1 MDIAY
6 KLIRIDGQAALV
18 EYDGER
24 RSIPAS
30 ELDEISRD
38 VFEAGVPYGIPWGR
52 LINVCITGE
61 DIEKELY
68 NRGIFTAADLLANPK
83 AVKGA
88 VMKQI
93 GNVFGALIEVAKRH
107 KEV

>member
-1 MDIAY
+1 VDIQY

-18 EYDGER
+18 EYEGER
-24 RSIPAS
+24 RSIPVS
-30 ELDEISRD
+30 ELDDISRD
-38 VFEAGVPYGIPWGR
+38 VFEAGVPYGLPWGSM
-52 LINVCITGE
+52 INVCITGE

-68 NRGIFTAADLLANPK
+68 NRGIFTTVDLLANPK
-83 AVKGA
+83 AIKGA

-107 KEV
+107 KED